1 MNSGPGSK
9 AEARRRN
16 VQEKKIKLEEVPE
29 MKLKHLNLR
38 LRQPTRAT
46 PQPKIFKIFKY
57 LKDYP
62 GFFLSYYEVFDNF
75 GWEPPIQFEF
85 GKLPLETGWNW
96 CVYVRIS
103 SSQILT
109 EQDCAPVNVL
119 ISWDATDSC
128 SCQQSGAHYHY
139 EEVTCGDLGL
149 PCVVMQNLFHNWHEF
164 ACEYPWW
171 ILLDCR
177 ISRNIPHVPMLLL
190 KWGMAVT

>member
-62 GFFLSYYEVFDNF
+62 RFFLSYYEVFDNF

-85 GKLPLETGWNW
+85 GKLPLEAG
-96 CVYVRIS
+96 
-103 SSQILT
+103 
-109 EQDCAPVNVL
+109 
-119 ISWDATDSC
+119 
-128 SCQQSGAHYHY
+128 
-139 EEVTCGDLGL
+139 
-149 PCVVMQNLFHNWHEF
+149 
-164 ACEYPWW
+164 
-171 ILLDCR
+171 
-177 ISRNIPHVPMLLL
+177 
-190 KWGMAVT
+190 